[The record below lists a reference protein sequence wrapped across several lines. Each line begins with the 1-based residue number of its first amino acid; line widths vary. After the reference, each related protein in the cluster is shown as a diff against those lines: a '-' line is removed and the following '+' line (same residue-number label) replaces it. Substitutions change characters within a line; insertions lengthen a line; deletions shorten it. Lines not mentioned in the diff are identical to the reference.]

1 MSVSNKLSLDKYGI
15 KNVKEIIYNPSYE
28 ELFAAETAS
37 DLKGFERGQ
46 VSELGAVNVMT
57 GDFTGRS
64 PKDKY
69 IVKDAVTENTIWW
82 TSDEAKNDNKPISQ
96 QTWEALKQN
105 AAEELSGKKLYVVDA
120 FCGANEDSLIR
131 F

>member
-1 MSVSNKLSLDKYGI
+1 
-15 KNVKEIIYNPSYE
+15 
-28 ELFAAETAS
+28 
-37 DLKGFERGQ
+37 ERGQ

-82 TSDEAKNDNKPISQ
+82 TYDKAVNDNKPISQ
-96 QTWEALKQN
+96 NTWEALKEN

-120 FCGANEDSLIR
+120 FCDANEDTSLKGRFIIEVAWQAHVVNNMVIR
-131 F
+131 PPVIE